1 MFTILLCIMNIFKC
15 SLIQCYIL
23 SIYSTA
29 YVAETLSMKELI
41 RRKFLTYNIYC
52 YHINILRYLHS
63 YNEKIISPEAFLY
76 LALCYMPN
84 IYAVAHIVQSSN
96 IIEQT
101 NFRVLMAAQI
111 AITLLLIHPIIQLN
125 GAIYSFASATNSAQ
139 TQMNY
144 FSNNGNIVKRK
155 LMALRFAEMTTES
168 ENGNFGLS
176 VGPLARVS
184 RLGASQVCVNY
195 NY

>member
-1 MFTILLCIMNIFKC
+1 
-15 SLIQCYIL
+15 
-23 SIYSTA
+23 
-29 YVAETLSMKELI
+29 
-41 RRKFLTYNIYC
+41 
-52 YHINILRYLHS
+52 
-63 YNEKIISPEAFLY
+63 
-76 LALCYMPN
+76 MPN

-184 RLGASQVCVNY
+184 RLGAFQVCDN
-195 NY
+195 